1 MRYQIKRCSWII
13 SASFALSILLTS
25 CLRAEWRFEIFLGKA
40 STSESDLN
48 VEQPSKQN
56 DLSFHRIEYDDRSFH
71 TPLYYGLRTAY
82 FPASF
87 SNLGLEA
94 EFIHAKIY
102 SKSEQMVYVSGIM
115 EGEPIDSIIRFG
127 EMVQGFSM
135 THGLNFL
142 FFNLV
147 GRLPIVSVID
157 RSASGGKDKNDE
169 QDKVVLYGRLGIG
182 PLIPHTESVVDGHGR
197 EQYELHGPAYQIATG
212 MEINIWR
219 KLFLLLEYK
228 YTLVK
233 VNEAK
238 IALGHASTELNTNH
252 WVFGLST
259 TL

>member
-1 MRYQIKRCSWII
+1 M
-13 SASFALSILLTS
+13 SILLTS

-182 PLIPHTESVVDGHGR
+182 PLIPHTESVVDGHGQ